1 MTFYRSSCQ
10 QNNTRQQ
17 VCLNP
22 NQEDHITRMLPS
34 SKSELTIKTCLQSE
48 LLKQLCKYF
57 VAQCYSLSSIE
68 PPPIFDY
75 SHLYDDILLAS
86 QMYFVCTSKV
96 NVLPD
101 MIKQISDCEKKLL
114 ASCVLEIQQVHNVPL
129 SFFVFWVF
137 FFLSKYPCD
146 QAVVSSEVSR
156 GDGRRAKGSISCGDE
171 TKQTSNVPFARS
183 SQGSCKYE
191 GLE

>member
-1 MTFYRSSCQ
+1 MWRWTSAFIFTEALELTFYRSSCQ
-10 QNNTRQQ
+10 PNNTRQQ

-22 NQEDHITRMLPS
+22 NQEDHITRLLPS

-75 SHLYDDILLAS
+75 SHLYHDILLAS

-96 NVLPD
+96 NILPD

-114 ASCVLEIQQVHNVPL
+114 ASCVLEIQRVQL
-129 SFFVFWVF
+129 KQCATLFFFVVVF
-137 FFLSKYPCD
+137 
-146 QAVVSSEVSR
+146 
-156 GDGRRAKGSISCGDE
+156 
-171 TKQTSNVPFARS
+171 
-183 SQGSCKYE
+183 
-191 GLE
+191 